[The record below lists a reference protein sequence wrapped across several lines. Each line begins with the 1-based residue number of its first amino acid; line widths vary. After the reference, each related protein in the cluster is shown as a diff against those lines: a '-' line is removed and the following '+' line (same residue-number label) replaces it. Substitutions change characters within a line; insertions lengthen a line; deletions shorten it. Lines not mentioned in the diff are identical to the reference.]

1 MGNNK
6 HNWCAFIVM
15 EDQQWIL

>member
-1 MGNNK
+1 MGNK